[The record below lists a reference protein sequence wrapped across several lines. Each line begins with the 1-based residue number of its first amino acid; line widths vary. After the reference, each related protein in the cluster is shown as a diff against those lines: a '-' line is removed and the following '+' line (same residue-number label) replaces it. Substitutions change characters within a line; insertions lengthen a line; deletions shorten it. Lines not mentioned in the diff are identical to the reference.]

1 MYIEVICNSI
11 KKPNSNENINLKK
24 EVLMNDTIVIER
36 HKSSMILNIV
46 YVIPVIYRK
55 LRIGT
60 EFKGTCGNFVVY
72 FF

>member
-46 YVIPVIYRK
+46 
-55 LRIGT
+55 
-60 EFKGTCGNFVVY
+60 
-72 FF
+72 